1 MVALVDKWDGALVEL
16 CVKGASLLRVKSGLC
31 WTSASHWD
39 RRSSVRWLSSFLR
52 RSEMPRM
59 CWTLMGG
66 PGLPLEQA
74 LVRALG
80 LQAAGLGEAI
90 VHYFNQ
96 SCSFAAL

>member
-16 CVKGASLLRVKSGLC
+16 CVNGASLLRVKSGLC

-59 CWTLMGG
+59 CWTRSSRRWW
-66 PGLPLEQA
+66 E
-74 LVRALG
+74 R
-80 LQAAGLGEAI
+80 
-90 VHYFNQ
+90 
-96 SCSFAAL
+96 